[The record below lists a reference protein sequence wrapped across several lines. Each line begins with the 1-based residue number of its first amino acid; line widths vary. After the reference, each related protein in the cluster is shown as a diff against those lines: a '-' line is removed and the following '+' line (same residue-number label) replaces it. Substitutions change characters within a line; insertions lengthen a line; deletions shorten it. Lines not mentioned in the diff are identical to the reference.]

1 MDKKKRIILVTLFSL
16 IVLFVTVFFN
26 KRFDFFGN
34 ENIVKEYP
42 VITTFQTGY
51 FQMEYK
57 LHFKDTI
64 RLMKSV
70 VQLQGAMPNVK
81 IDSVINVTD
90 KIQEKIKNIKAPKE
104 TDYEMILKLSKE
116 FDNILKE
123 KLDASYTL
131 TIIE

>member
-1 MDKKKRIILVTLFSL
+1 
-16 IVLFVTVFFN
+16 
-26 KRFDFFGN
+26 
-34 ENIVKEYP
+34 
-42 VITTFQTGY
+42 
-51 FQMEYK
+51 MEYK

-70 VQLQGAMPNVK
+70 VQLQGATPNVK

-123 KLDASYTL
+123 KLEASYTL